1 MTTSHRRPRVVVV
14 GGGFGGLE
22 AVKKIASAEA
32 ESTLVDRHNYFLFQ
46 PLTYQVATGS
56 LSPGEIAVPL
66 RKILRRHRD
75 VRVLMG
81 QVAGFDLAR
90 REIHVD
96 PAVAGTLAHTIPYDT
111 LIVAGGSDYA
121 YFGHDAWRSMALEV
135 KSLDSALEVRGR
147 ILQAFEAAE
156 LEDDPDARHSWLTFV
171 VVGAGPTGV
180 EMAGQIAELARDT
193 LPAEFREVDPRKGRV
208 LVVETADR
216 VLTSF
221 PASLSKRAGKSL
233 EQLGITLLLSHTLV
247 DIAPDSV
254 QLRDADGK
262 VTRVPTRTVVWAA
275 GVMAS
280 PLARMLGDASGA
292 EVDRAGRLTV
302 EADLTLPGHPEVFV
316 LGDMIR
322 VRDARTGEPQ
332 HLPGLAPVA
341 TQQGRYCGRLVR
353 RRLTDPGSVQ
363 RRERPFRYRDKGTLA
378 TIGRARAVGDI
389 GGLHLSG
396 LPAWITWLVV
406 HLFYLIGFENRALV
420 LLQWS
425 YSFFTRGR
433 GNRLITTAA
442 RVPPSQG
449 EVTRR
454 PLEPTAQRTIAPTTG
469 GHPADKQQSPS

>member
-1 MTTSHRRPRVVVV
+1 MAAPSSRPRVVVV
-14 GGGFGGLE
+14 GGGFGGLD
-22 AVKKIASAEA
+22 AVKEIASADA
-32 ESTLVDRHNYFLFQ
+32 ELTLVDRHNYYLFQ

-75 VRVLMG
+75 ARVLMG
-81 QVAGFDLAR
+81 QVSGFDLGR
-90 REIHVD
+90 REIHVE
-96 PAVAGTLAHTIPYDT
+96 PAVPGTSAYTVPYDT

-156 LEDDPDARHSWLTFV
+156 LEDDPGARLSWLTFV

-193 LPAEFREVDPRKGRV
+193 LPAEFREADPRKGRV
-208 LVVETADR
+208 LVVETAER
-216 VLTSF
+216 VLTTF
-221 PASLSKRAGKSL
+221 PPSLSARAARSL
-233 EQLGITLLLSHTLV
+233 QQLGITLLLGHTLV
-247 DIAPDSV
+247 DIAPEGV
-254 QLRDADGK
+254 ELRDADGK

-275 GVMAS
+275 GVAAS
-280 PLARMLGDASGA
+280 PLARILGEASGA
-292 EVDRAGRLTV
+292 EVDRAGRVTV
-302 EADLTLPGHPEVFV
+302 EADLTLPGHPEVFA
-316 LGDMIR
+316 LGDMVR
-322 VRDARTGEPQ
+322 VRDAHTGEPQ
-332 HLPGLAPVA
+332 QLPGLAPVA
-341 TQQGRYCGRLVR
+341 IQQGRYAGHLLK
-353 RRLTDPGSVQ
+353 RRLADPASAG

-378 TIGRARAVGDI
+378 TIGRARAVGDV
-389 GGLHLSG
+389 GGVHLSG

-433 GNRLITTAA
+433 GNRLITHAA
-442 RVPPSQG
+442 GASPQQG
-449 EVTRR
+449 QTGRR
-454 PLEPTAQRTIAPTTG
+454 PLDPTAQRTIAPAEH
-469 GHPADKQQSPS
+469 GHAGAQHQSRS